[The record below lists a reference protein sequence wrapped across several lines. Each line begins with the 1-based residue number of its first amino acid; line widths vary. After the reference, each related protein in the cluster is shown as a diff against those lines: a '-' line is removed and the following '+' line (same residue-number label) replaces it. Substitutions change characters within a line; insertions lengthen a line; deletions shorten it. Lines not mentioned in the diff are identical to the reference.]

1 MSVYVLGSINMDLI
15 FDCNRLPNKGETLK
29 ANNFLMASGGKG
41 ANQAVACR
49 KSGIETFMLGSI
61 GLDPLSQK
69 NKQNLIDYDVNCSYL
84 EELDSETSGIAGIII
99 ENQDNRI
106 ITYSGAN
113 KTQNIDKIIH
123 CIKNDMTEED
133 ILLMQL
139 EIPLDVVGIALTEAS
154 KKKITTVLNAAPA
167 TDIPSSFYKNIDI
180 LVVNETEF
188 TQIAKIPP
196 SSDALIKEG
205 SKKLIDLGVGKVIV
219 TLGEKGSVLVT
230 SSSYLYVPAY
240 KVKALDTTAAGDT
253 FIGAYLASYLKDKDD
268 QKALK
273 YATAASALTVQTM
286 GAQISIPTREQVEKI
301 IKEYG
306 DTYE

>member
-15 FDCNRLPNKGETLK
+15 FDCSRLPNKGETLK
-29 ANNFLMASGGKG
+29 ANNFLMTSGGKG

-49 KSGIETFMLGSI
+49 KLGIETYILGSI

-69 NKQNLIDYDVNCSYL
+69 NKQNLIYYNVNCNYL
-84 EELDSETSGIAGIII
+84 EVLNSETSGIAGIII
-99 ENQDNRI
+99 ENGDNRI

-113 KTQNIDKIIH
+113 KTQNIDKIIN

-139 EIPLDVVGIALTEAS
+139 EIPLDVVEIALTEAS

-167 TDIPSSFYKNIDI
+167 TDIPSSFYRNINI

-188 TQIAKIPP
+188 TQITKIPAT
-196 SSDALIKEG
+196 SDLSIKEG
-205 SKKLIDLGVGKVIV
+205 SKKLIDLGVEKVIV

-240 KVKALDTTAAGDT
+240 KVKVLDTTAAGDT

-286 GAQISIPTREQVEKI
+286 GAQISIPTREQVEKF